1 MSHTGAKEQELA
13 SRVCHTRY
21 EAALILGQMWRQWDC
36 SNIYM
41 DLLHLLMRL
50 QKYHHG
56 LATPSD
62 EIAVISTW
70 TCCTF

>member
-50 QKYHHG
+50 Q
-56 LATPSD
+56 
-62 EIAVISTW
+62 
-70 TCCTF
+70 